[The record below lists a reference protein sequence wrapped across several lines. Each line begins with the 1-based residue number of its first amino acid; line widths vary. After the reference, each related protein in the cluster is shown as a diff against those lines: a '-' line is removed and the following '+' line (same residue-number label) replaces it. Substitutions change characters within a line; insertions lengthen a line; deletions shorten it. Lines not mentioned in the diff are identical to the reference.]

1 MKWPIIFNFLL
12 FILLS
17 FIVPTRSIDNPN
29 PNTLELVEDFR
40 VSKNI
45 VFSCQA
51 GGSSHINW
59 VLLILEEL
67 ATRGHNITYITRDD
81 HLKFGKPYPKIKS
94 VSIGKRLVQ
103 SWLPTTSGKRGDWIE
118 RMKVVEGP
126 IRSETEKEVA
136 FYRSYFTENN
146 VDVALCDMFT
156 TICVL
161 VAREMKIPF
170 IITSS
175 IDISPDSKAPYINN
189 GIMDMEDPIT
199 LYQSYFKRL
208 YTTTILPYTTI
219 YRTMGYAKEF
229 SRKLDSVGISG
240 FNGNE
245 IGLWK
250 DSLKMV
256 NTVFGF
262 EPARPVGPLV
272 EFVGPII
279 PRNHQP
285 LTDSLK
291 SYLDTHQRIAYIAFG
306 QHATPELHD
315 TRLILTAMFENIE
328 NGALDGF
335 VWATVHLTKDF
346 PTSITTSSNTTYYY
360 SDLIKDKIPSS
371 RLVRWAPQYAVLNHP
386 STIMFMTHGGAGSL
400 HEALFA
406 GKRLVG
412 YPFCGDQPGTARNI
426 ERSKLGAFVD
436 YKKSQLEANKAI
448 ERVVRDKGG
457 VIQQTVNRYKAL
469 VQIHTQTGV
478 RRGADLVEEVA
489 FVNVDGALP
498 HRYEVAR
505 KMSFVKANN
514 LDVHATWILAVLGLF
529 YLIVLGVKSAILSI
543 YTSVHRSRKLKTL

>member
-126 IRSETEKEVA
+126 IRSETEKAIWECL
-136 FYRSYFTENN
+136 SNN
-146 VDVALCDMFT
+146 A
-156 TICVL
+156 
-161 VAREMKIPF
+161 
-170 IITSS
+170 S
-175 IDISPDSKAPYINN
+175 IDSKAPYINN